1 MKTATKVFFT
11 LSEPY
16 LYGVND
22 RPIFFTKTKHSGF
35 CDLLFLFGHISQKPH
50 IAITLA
56 HKQANAES
64 NHREV

>member
-1 MKTATKVFFT
+1 MRTAAKVVYTF
-11 LSEPY
+11 LELY
-16 LYGVND
+16 LYGVTIELN
-22 RPIFFTKTKHSGF
+22 FFTKTKYSGF